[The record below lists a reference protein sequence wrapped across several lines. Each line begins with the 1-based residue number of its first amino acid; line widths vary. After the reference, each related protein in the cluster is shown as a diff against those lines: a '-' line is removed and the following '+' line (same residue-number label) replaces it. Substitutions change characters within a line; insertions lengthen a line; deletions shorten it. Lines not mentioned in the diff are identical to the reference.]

1 MTEGISNAYDA
12 ANGVVPV
19 EGITDTEIV
28 GRVLAGDDPLYGLI
42 MRRYNR
48 FLFRLARSIV
58 QDDDEARDVVQVA
71 YISAYYHLGQ
81 FRGPAGLRAWLSR
94 IAINEACARTR
105 RAPAFA
111 DEERVLR
118 VTGGDAAEPENA
130 AITSEALRIL
140 EIAIDRLP
148 DEFRSVFMLRG
159 VEQLSVTETA
169 ELLDIKP
176 ATVKT
181 RFHRA
186 RRLLQQSLRRKLNGT
201 ASQAFP
207 FDGQRCNAIVANV
220 LAKIHSMSNA
230 DTGDVACFR
239 ADSLC

>member
-1 MTEGISNAYDA
+1 MTEGISNGVDA
-12 ANGVVPV
+12 ASGAVSVG
-19 EGITDTEIV
+19 GITDTEIV
-28 GRVLAGDDPLYGLI
+28 GRVLAGDRPLYGLI

-48 FLFRLARSIV
+48 CLFRLVRSIV
-58 QDDDEARDVVQVA
+58 QDDDEARDVVQAA

-81 FRGPAGLRAWLSR
+81 FRGPAGFRAWLSR
-94 IAINEACARTR
+94 ITINEACA
-105 RAPAFA
+105 
-111 DEERVLR
+111 
-118 VTGGDAAEPENA
+118 
-130 AITSEALRIL
+130 
-140 EIAIDRLP
+140 
-148 DEFRSVFMLRG
+148 LRG

>member
-1 MTEGISNAYDA
+1 MTEGISNEYSA
-12 ANGVVPV
+12 AIGPIPPN
-19 EGITDTEIV
+19 GITDIEIV
-28 GRVLAGDDPLYGLI
+28 GRVLAGDCPLYELI

-48 FLFRLARSIV
+48 CLFRLARSIV
-58 QDDDEARDVVQVA
+58 RDDDEARDVVQAA
-71 YISAYYHLGQ
+71 YINAYYHLDQ
-81 FRGPAGLRAWLSR
+81 FRGPLGFRAWLSR
-94 IAINEACARTR
+94 IAVNEAFARTR

-111 DEERVLR
+111 DEELALR
-118 VTGGDAAEPENA
+118 VTGCDAAEPENA
-130 AITSEALRIL
+130 AIASEALRFL

-159 VEQLSVTETA
+159 VEQLSVAETA

-201 ASQAFP
+201 TAAAFP
-207 FDGQRCNAIVANV
+207 FDGHRCDGIVATV
-220 LAKIHSMSNA
+220 LAKISSSSTV
-230 DTGDVACFR
+230 DTGGVVCLR
-239 ADSLC
+239 ANSLS